1 MDKENGFK
9 PLSDKKTIDW
19 WSEYKNKNTM
29 NLKSVKLPSFKYGL
43 NILIKPDFIFDE
55 LSSEVISSNNIKIIS
70 DKKEVKIING
80 LFDEIIEFLDEKW
93 EDQHS
98 DNFVWHFHNLFSNSP
113 ILIHIPEMTSVN
125 INIENIIR
133 EKNTLFSLFIL
144 ADRGS
149 KAKIIFNKSGENKA
163 NYSSELVRVI
173 TKENSSVELIN
184 IQKLPKDLIFFQNR
198 KSMGEVNSEVS
209 WLDIFIGGKYIRS
222 ETTSCLNNLLA
233 RVKNNLIYFAQDN
246 QKYDFYSSA
255 IHNSPETKSDLTVK
269 GALIDQARALS
280 RGLIKIMPSASN
292 SEGYEKQEAIIL
304 SSKAEADAIPNLE
317 IENNAVKCSHGS
329 TVGRV
334 DNEKLFYLMSR
345 GLNEKEARNKIIEG
359 YFAPIFDK
367 LIDNQL
373 ANDLKEVIINSL
385 NEV

>member
-9 PLSDKKTIDW
+9 PLSDKKTVDW
-19 WSEYKNKNTM
+19 WSEYKNKNTI

-98 DNFVWHFHNLFSNSP
+98 DNFVWHFHKLFSNNP
-113 ILIHIPEMTSVN
+113 IFIHIPEMTSVN

-173 TKENSSVELIN
+173 TKEDSSVELIN

-198 KSMGEVNSEVS
+198 KSMGRVNSEVS

>member
-9 PLSDKKTIDW
+9 PLSDKKTVDW

-113 ILIHIPEMTSVN
+113 IFIHIPEMTSVN

-173 TKENSSVELIN
+173 TKEDSSVELIN

-198 KSMGEVNSEVS
+198 KSIGRVNSEVS

>member
-1 MDKENGFK
+1 V
-9 PLSDKKTIDW
+9 KKTIDW